1 MAELVK
7 NAEQGRLHIKSPLMR
22 ESLLNKGLIE
32 STQTDSEIDILPDV
46 NVVALGGQSII
57 DRGKAA
63 LFPILDEIVA
73 CRENHKLIVGVG
85 GGTRTRHTFHVC
97 LDLGIPTGGMAM
109 VAGAVDEQNIRM
121 IGALLAKHKGVVLN
135 KDHFLDLPLWL
146 EYGMIPIITGM
157 PPYHYWE
164 PPTGERRLPG
174 NGEDLGLYMVS
185 EVLGAR
191 SLIYL
196 KDEDGL
202 YTSDPKKNPDAKL
215 ITRIGAQELLDSD
228 PDDMLIERSVVET
241 MLNARHTRQ
250 IRIINGLKPGLL
262 TKALNG
268 EDGGTLIYAEP
279 KTATATAGAKGG
291 K

>member
-1 MAELVK
+1 MADLVK
-7 NAEQGRLHIKSPLMR
+7 TAEKGRLHIKSPLMR

-32 STQTDSEIDILPDV
+32 STETDSEIEILPDV

-73 CRENHKLIVGVG
+73 CRERHKLIVGVG
-85 GGTRTRHTFHVC
+85 GGTRTRHTYHVC

-121 IGALLAKHKGVVLN
+121 IGALLAKNKGVVLN

-164 PPTGERRLPG
+164 PPTGERRLPS
-174 NGEDLGLYMVS
+174 NGEDFGLYMVS

-191 SLIYL
+191 SLIYI

-202 YTSDPKKNPDAKL
+202 YTADPKKNSDAKF
-215 ITRIGAQELLDSD
+215 ISRIGAQELLDSD
-228 PDDMLIERSVVET
+228 PDDMIIERSVIET
-241 MLNARHTRQ
+241 MRNARHTRQ

-262 TKALNG
+262 TKALDD
-268 EDGGTLIYAEP
+268 EDVGSLIYTEP
-279 KTATATAGAKGG
+279 RSSGAKGG
-291 K
+291 Q